1 MFRAFIPWS
10 TFIEFPWWVVKP
22 TEASTDRPSPAFLL
36 EVRRRKKGIISI
48 SNSPRVSLNIKTQSK
63 VLKVVGASQSFN
75 NISCQPTGTS
85 SCQNSGSRCTTTL
98 LQTIAAETRWWLYR
112 AWPPWDLIWYSDH
125 WDPKGS
131 WLSSVLKNAKNM
143 ALVNP

>member
-10 TFIEFPWWVVKP
+10 TFIEFPWWSGQTHRGLYRSSV
-22 TEASTDRPSPAFLL
+22 TGLSPGG
-36 EVRRRKKGIISI
+36 EKTKKG
-48 SNSPRVSLNIKTQSK
+48 NHFDQLPRVSLNIKTRSNI
-63 VLKVVGASQSFN
+63 LKVVGASQSFN

-143 ALVNP
+143 APVNP